1 MAEAAASP
9 QRHLQL
15 DSVAVGTLVLLCAL
29 WGFNQ
34 VAAKVAMV
42 DVPPLTQA
50 AVRSLGAAAL
60 VVLWARW
67 RGVPMFQRDGSL
79 RAGLLAGLLFGIE
92 FACIFAGLA
101 RTTASR
107 MAVFMYLAPFVVA
120 MGMPFVAPGE
130 RLRPLQWAGLV
141 LAFSGVALAFSE
153 GFSASSVPG
162 QWIGDALGVAAA
174 FFWGATTLVIRSTR
188 LSTAPAEKTLAYQLA
203 VSGVLLALMAA
214 AFEALPVRVS
224 ALSAASMVF
233 QTVIVTF
240 ASYLAWF
247 WLVRHYPATRLAS
260 FTLLTPVFGLLFGV
274 WLLAE
279 PLTPRLA
286 VALATVVAGIA
297 LVNRR

>member
-50 AVRSLGAAAL
+50 AVRSLGAAVL

-79 RAGLLAGLLFGIE
+79 PAGLLAGLLFGIE

-141 LAFSGVALAFSE
+141 LAFTGVALAFSE

-174 FFWGATTLVIRSTR
+174 FFWGATTLVIRRTR

-203 VSGVLLALMAA
+203 VSGLLLALMAA
-214 AFEALPVRVS
+214 ALEALPVRVS
-224 ALSAASMVF
+224 TLSAASMVF
-233 QTVIVTF
+233 QTVVVTF

>member
-9 QRHLQL
+9 QRRLQL

-50 AVRSLGAAAL
+50 AVRSLGAAVL
-60 VVLWARW
+60 VLLWARW

-79 RAGLLAGLLFGIE
+79 PAGLLAGLLFGIE

-153 GFSASSVPG
+153 GFSATSVPG

-214 AFEALPVRVS
+214 ALEALPVRVS
-224 ALSAASMVF
+224 TLSAASMIF
-233 QTVIVTF
+233 QTVVVTF

>member
-1 MAEAAASP
+1 MAEAATSP

-50 AVRSLGAAAL
+50 AVRSLGAAVL

-79 RAGLLAGLLFGIE
+79 PAGLLAGLLFGIE

-141 LAFSGVALAFSE
+141 LAFTGVALAFSE

-174 FFWGATTLVIRSTR
+174 FFWGATTLVIRRTR

-203 VSGVLLALMAA
+203 VSGLLLALMAA
-214 AFEALPVRVS
+214 ALEALPVRVS
-224 ALSAASMVF
+224 TLSAASMVF
-233 QTVIVTF
+233 QTVVVTF

>member
-203 VSGVLLALMAA
+203 VSGVLLALLAA

-240 ASYLAWF
+240 ASYLA
-247 WLVRHYPATRLAS
+247 
-260 FTLLTPVFGLLFGV
+260 
-274 WLLAE
+274 
-279 PLTPRLA
+279 
-286 VALATVVAGIA
+286 
-297 LVNRR
+297 

>member
-1 MAEAAASP
+1 M
-9 QRHLQL
+9 
-15 DSVAVGTLVLLCAL
+15 
-29 WGFNQ
+29 
-34 VAAKVAMV
+34 
-42 DVPPLTQA
+42 
-50 AVRSLGAAAL
+50 
-60 VVLWARW
+60 
-67 RGVPMFQRDGSL
+67 
-79 RAGLLAGLLFGIE
+79 
-92 FACIFAGLA
+92 
-101 RTTASR
+101 
-107 MAVFMYLAPFVVA
+107 
-120 MGMPFVAPGE
+120 
-130 RLRPLQWAGLV
+130 
-141 LAFSGVALAFSE
+141 
-153 GFSASSVPG
+153 
-162 QWIGDALGVAAA
+162 AAA

-247 WLVRHYPATRLAS
+247 CLVRHYPATRLAS